1 MKAKAKSLKSLD
13 TKNAFINSILALIF
27 SLLLGMVFIAI
38 TGYSPIDT
46 YRAIFVSSFSS
57 VKNFALTLSQATPLM
72 FTGIAFALA
81 YRVKMIN
88 VGAEG
93 QMYAGAITAALVGAY
108 ITNLPGIIHIP
119 LALLIAAAAGG
130 LTAGIVGYAK
140 LKTGANEIIMTLM
153 LNNVV
158 IFVTGYLANGPLKP
172 EGSGVGQTERIQESA
187 KLMKLVP
194 QTQLTIALILVVVVA
209 IILQYMLDR
218 TVFGYEIKITGF
230 NLRAAQVAGIKVSKA
245 SLITFTVSGAVA
257 GLGGAAM
264 VLGVNYRFIE
274 GFSPG
279 YGFAGISIAALA
291 AYSPLAVIPAA
302 FLIGILRAGTIT
314 LSRTTAI
321 PIEFVDVI
329 QVLIIIFVA
338 APMMI
343 RAITGNFKK
352 IITKFSKN
360 TKESRGIEQ

>member
-1 MKAKAKSLKSLD
+1 VKIKGKSLKSLD
-13 TKNAFINSILALIF
+13 MKNAFVNSLYALVF
-27 SLLLGMVFIAI
+27 SLLLGMVFISI
-38 TGYSPIDT
+38 TGYSPLDT

-57 VKNFALTLSQATPLM
+57 TKNFALTLSQATPLM

-88 VGAEG
+88 TGAEG

-119 LALLIAAAAGG
+119 LALLVAAAAGG
-130 LTAGIVGYAK
+130 FTAGIVGYAK

-158 IFVTGYLANGPLKP
+158 IFITGYLANGPLKP

-187 KLMKLVP
+187 KLMKLIP
-194 QTQLTIALILVVVVA
+194 QTQLTIALLIVIAVA
-209 IILQYMLDR
+209 VILQYMLDR
-218 TVFGYEIKITGF
+218 TVFGYEMKVTGF

-245 SLITFTVSGAVA
+245 SLITFTISGAVA

-274 GFSPG
+274 GFSSG

-321 PIEFVDVI
+321 PIEVVDVI

-338 APMMI
+338 APSMI

-352 IITKFSKN
+352 LVTKFTSN
-360 TKESRGIEQ
+360 TEKSGGIEQ